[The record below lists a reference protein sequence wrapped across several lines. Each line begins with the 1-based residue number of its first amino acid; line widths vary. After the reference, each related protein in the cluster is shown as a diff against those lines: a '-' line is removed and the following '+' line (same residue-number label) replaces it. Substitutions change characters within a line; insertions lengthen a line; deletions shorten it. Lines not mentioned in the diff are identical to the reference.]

1 MLQPGDQIDIWVVEK
16 PLGQG
21 GMGSVYRCH
30 NRSAQRILAAVK
42 VLDPSLNRV
51 ESAQARFI
59 REAEILFAL
68 DHPNIVKVRNV
79 RMDAELPYLE
89 MEFVQGDNLEERI
102 YEGRVELDDAVKLF
116 RQAAD
121 ALVYMHDRGIRHRD
135 IKPSNM
141 IVQDDGGLKLV
152 DFGIATEQDG
162 KTITESGQN
171 FGSVSYAPPE
181 WIDPNDL
188 DPVKWD
194 VYSLG
199 VVYYELL
206 TGRFGFPISG
216 VGTSRQ
222 KALQVMIAKQN
233 HPPLDPG
240 PQFPV
245 ALRSLIR
252 SMTRSAA
259 ADRMA
264 TSQEVLD
271 RLENIDLE
279 HIDPEH
285 RFGDEPEHRPTSA
298 TWYPGM
304 EDSSDT
310 MIPEIE
316 DLERVRQE
324 IIEKGRIHSSP
335 TTPEPPTPSMDES
348 VDRSESE
355 TKPQPPPRGILPS
368 KPPDAPIEEPAP
380 SSKTPLVAGALLL
393 LGGAAAAWWFTQE
406 PPPPPVTTRAVEV
419 VVAGIGAEVPVSV
432 EVDGQVGTADGL
444 VWSFGEVDFGSH
456 SVVATVGEDCT
467 PEATWCG
474 VTETDFEVVE
484 GEGVATAMVTVS
496 APVARPLMVS
506 TPDVKKAS
514 ARVGELVVEVGKEPV
529 EVTWLLPG
537 KHVVVVEVGTCEP
550 GAAGCLPDCPSGC
563 SSWSQEVVVDWE
575 GGPIE
580 LEAPIEAPTLAILGI
595 RGDPDGARVED
606 VVSSAGTAAKA
617 AVSYG
622 QFGSWLAS
630 NPTWQKD
637 AAIDAGK
644 ADGNYLKGW
653 EGATP
658 PAGKSSQAIVNV
670 SWAAASAFCSGR
682 GGLAALEADPMTWDE
697 NSSTVA
703 WHEYRQNA
711 GKPAWRRSD
720 GGVSTNVGKTDSRAF
735 IGFRCAR

>member
-102 YEGRVELDDAVKLF
+102 YEGRVELGDAVALF

-121 ALVYMHDRGIRHRD
+121 ALVYMHERGIRHRD

-141 IVQDDGGLKLV
+141 IVQDDGRLKLV

-199 VVYYELL
+199 VVFVELL
-206 TGRFGFPISG
+206 TGRFAFPISG
-216 VGTSRQ
+216 IGTSRQ

-240 PQFPV
+240 VQFPV

-252 SMTRSAA
+252 GMTRFQPAE
-259 ADRMA
+259 RLA
-264 TSQEVLD
+264 TATAVLEA
-271 RLENIDLE
+271 LEDIDLE
-279 HIDPEH
+279 HIDADH
-285 RFGDEPEHRPTSA
+285 VFGDEPEHRPTSA

-310 MIPEIE
+310 MIPEVE
-316 DLERVRQE
+316 ELEAVRQE
-324 IIEKGRIHSSP
+324 ILERGRAEPPPPPSEP
-335 TTPEPPTPSMDES
+335 AKRVVPATPEPAPAPA
-348 VDRSESE
+348 
-355 TKPQPPPRGILPS
+355 PPPS
-368 KPPDAPIEEPAP
+368 KA
-380 SSKTPLVAGALLL
+380 PLVAVGALLL
-393 LGGAAAAWWFTQE
+393 ASLGAAAWYVTQE
-406 PPPPPVTTRAVEV
+406 PPPPPVTARALDV
-419 VVAGIGAEVPVSV
+419 VVAGVAADTPVTV
-432 EVDGQVGTADGL
+432 TVDGETGTAEGL
-444 VWSFGEVDFGSH
+444 IWHFGERGFGH
-456 SVVATVGEDCT
+456 HEIVATVGEDCG

-474 VTETDFEVVE
+474 VTATRFEL
-484 GEGVATAMVTVS
+484 GEGLGTATATVTVS
-496 APVARPLMVS
+496 APQARPLVLS
-506 TPDVKKAS
+506 TPEAKEATALIDGAE
-514 ARVGELVVEVGKEPV
+514 ATVGKEPV
-529 EVTWLLPG
+529 EVAHLLPG
-537 KHVVVVEVGTCEP
+537 KHDLEVYTGNCEEADRGCWPDCAGSCASWVGQVVVP
-550 GAAGCLPDCPSGC
+550 
-563 SSWSQEVVVDWE
+563 WE
-575 GGPIE
+575 GGPVE
-580 LEAPIEAPTLAILGI
+580 MEVPIEGQQVLSLLTARDKAPGTDAA
-595 RGDPDGARVED
+595 PA
-606 VVSSAGTAAKA
+606 ATAAKA
-617 AVSYG
+617 AVSYA
-622 QFGSWLAS
+622 QFASWLES
-630 NPTWQKD
+630 HPDWQKD
-637 AAIDAGK
+637 AAVAANK

-653 EGATP
+653 EGTSP
-658 PAGKSSQAIVNV
+658 PAGKSSHAVVNV
-670 SWAAASAFCSGR
+670 SWAAANAYCSGR
-682 GGLAALEADPMTWDE
+682 GGLAALEAEPSTWDE
-697 NSSTVA
+697 NSTSVA
-703 WHEYRQNA
+703 WHEYRQNQ

-720 GGVSTNVGKTDSRAF
+720 GGVSTNVGRTDSRAF